1 VNLPPSPGLR
11 HPALTEDVVRHRLP
25 SGLTIL
31 VKEEHSAPVVAIS
44 TWVKAGYFNE
54 ADDEVGISHVIEH
67 MFFKGTHRRPRPDQ
81 IASEVKSLGGE
92 INAGTYYDFTH
103 YYFAL
108 PSSEFSRGLEIQS
121 DALLDPLVD
130 PGELA
135 RELEAIIQEA
145 KRKRDS
151 PSALAVEKLNE
162 IAYRVHRIRRWRI
175 GEEEALRG
183 FTRDKLLAYF
193 HRHYTAENL
202 ILSVAGDVS
211 AAQVIEE
218 GTRCLGDLRRGAG
231 AAPGSP
237 PEPPQE
243 DFRFALMRG
252 DLKRAHLVLAFPSV
266 PLFHPDDLPTRIL
279 ATVLG
284 RGRSSR
290 LFQEVKEKR
299 GCVEAIGAGVEAF
312 TDLGVFRITAETD
325 PPRLEEAT
333 DAIAGVLRGI
343 HAAGPS
349 PAEIG
354 RARNAVESQY
364 YHSQADVLGVA
375 TNLAYYEAL
384 GDYRLADD
392 FVRRLKEVTP
402 EAVSDAAG
410 RLLRPERASL
420 LAYAPSEQAVG
431 LDEAKAR
438 RCFGAGAAV
447 LVPAMP
453 AIPEPAAGAGARAE
467 APVPPRRFP
476 LPGGATLL
484 VEEIPRLP
492 VTSVVLLFGGG
503 RTQEQVSDSGISRL
517 DLATLSKGTRTRDA
531 ARIAAEME
539 SYGCS
544 LEKIFDDDFL
554 GVSISILSRHLAGGV
569 SLLFDLIRN
578 PSFPKEE
585 VERERRVQLSSIES
599 LKDQAMGYAVTLLR
613 QAAFPGHPYGLP
625 SFGSP
630 ESVGSLTPA
639 SLALW
644 HHRLFRPD
652 RMVVAVAGDQ
662 RAGAVRDMIAGQ
674 LEGWKPEGPALP
686 GAVATPAL
694 EGVSIRAE
702 SRQRNQ
708 SFQMIGFPSVSLASE
723 EKYPLDLLQSCVSGL
738 GGIFFEAVRGKR
750 GLAYVVG
757 ASNMCKRLGG
767 YFVVYLGTSPD
778 KEEEARRIL
787 FEEIGR
793 IRSEGI
799 PDEEIVRSRRYL
811 VGTYPFALQTAAAR
825 ALSYAAAEIQEK
837 KMEEVLEYP
846 DRIGAVPP
854 EQVVQVA
861 RRTLTPERY
870 ALGVLRG
877 E

>member
-1 VNLPPSPGLR
+1 M
-11 HPALTEDVVRHRLP
+11 LTEDVVRHRLP
-25 SGLTIL
+25 NGLTIL
-31 VKEEHSAPVVAIS
+31 VKEEHAAPVVAIS
-44 TWVKAGYFNE
+44 TWVKTGYFNE

-67 MFFKGTHRRPRPDQ
+67 MFFKGTRRRPRPDQ

-130 PGELA
+130 PAELA

-145 KRKRDS
+145 KRKRDN
-151 PSALAVEKLNE
+151 PAALAVEKLNE
-162 IAYRVHRIRRWRI
+162 LAFRVHRIRRWRI

-183 FTRDKLLAYF
+183 FTRDKLLGYF
-193 HRHYTAENL
+193 RRHYTPENL
-202 ILSVAGDVS
+202 VLSVAGDVR

-218 GTRCLGDLRRGAG
+218 GARLLGDLPRGAG
-231 AAPGSP
+231 AATGSP

-266 PLFHPDDLPTRIL
+266 PLFHPDDLPNRIL

-290 LFQEVKEKR
+290 LFQEVKETR
-299 GCVEAIGAGVEAF
+299 ECVESIGAGVEAF
-312 TDLGVFRITAETD
+312 ADLGIFRITAETD

-333 DAIAGVLRGI
+333 RAIAGVLLGI

-402 EAVSDAAG
+402 EAVRDAAG
-410 RLLRPERASL
+410 RMLRAERASL
-420 LAYAPSEQAVG
+420 IAYAPAEQAVD
-431 LDEAKAR
+431 LDEPKAR
-438 RCFGAGAAV
+438 ACFGGGLRP
-447 LVPAMP
+447 LVPAAP
-453 AIPEPAAGAGARAE
+453 PLPDPIDGAGARARG
-467 APVPPRRFP
+467 PSPPRRFP

-492 VTSVVLLFGGG
+492 VTCVVLLFRGG
-503 RTQEQVSDSGISRL
+503 RTHEQAADSGISRL

-539 SYGCS
+539 SFGCS
-544 LEKIFDDDFL
+544 LEKIFDDDFV

-569 SLLFDLIRN
+569 SLLFDLIRH
-578 PSFPKEE
+578 PSFPPQE

-613 QAAFPGHPYGLP
+613 QAAFAGHPYGLP
-625 SFGSP
+625 SFGNP
-630 ESVGSLTPA
+630 ESVSAVTPA
-639 SLALW
+639 ALARW

-652 RMVVAVAGDQ
+652 RLVVAVAGD
-662 RAGAVRDMIAGQ
+662 RPADAVLEMMTRHV
-674 LEGWKPEGPALP
+674 EGWDPEGPALP
-686 GAVATPAL
+686 EAPATPEL
-694 EGVSIRAE
+694 EGISIRAE
-702 SRQRNQ
+702 SRRRNQ
-708 SFQMIGFPSVSLASE
+708 TFQMIGFPSVSLASE

-738 GGIFFEAVRGKR
+738 GGIFFEAVRGRR

-757 ASNMCKRLGG
+757 ASNLCKRLGG

-787 FEEIGR
+787 FEEITR

-799 PDEEIVRSRRYL
+799 PEKEILRSRRYL

-825 ALSYAAAEIQEK
+825 ALSCAAAEIQEK

-846 DRIGAVPP
+846 ERIGAVPP
-854 EQVVQVA
+854 AQVLETA
-861 RRTLTPERY
+861 RRVLTPERY

>member
-1 VNLPPSPGLR
+1 MAPNPR
-11 HPALTEDVVRHRLP
+11 HPMLTEDVVRHRLP
-25 SGLTIL
+25 NGLTIL

-54 ADDEVGISHVIEH
+54 TDDEVGISHVIEH
-67 MFFKGTHRRPRPDQ
+67 MFFKGTRRRPRPDQ

-108 PSSEFSRGLEIQS
+108 PSAEFSRGLEIQS

-130 PGELA
+130 PVELA
-135 RELEAIIQEA
+135 RELEAIIQEE
-145 KRKRDS
+145 KRKRDN
-151 PSALAVEKLNE
+151 PAAFALEKLNE
-162 IAYRVHRIRRWRI
+162 LAYRVHRIRRWRI
-175 GEEEALRG
+175 GEEAALRG
-183 FTRDKLLAYF
+183 FTRERLLDYF
-193 HRHYTAENL
+193 RRNYTPENL
-202 ILSVAGDVS
+202 VLSVAGDVR

-218 GTRCLGDLRRGAG
+218 GTRCLGDLPRGVG
-231 AAPGSP
+231 PAAGSP
-237 PEPPQE
+237 PEPPQD
-243 DFRFALMRG
+243 DFRFTLLRG
-252 DLKRAHLVLAFPSV
+252 DLKRAHLVLAFPAP
-266 PLFHPDDLPTRIL
+266 PLFHPDDLPNRIL

-290 LFQEVKEKR
+290 LFQEVKETR
-299 GCVEAIGAGVEAF
+299 GCVESIGAGVETFA
-312 TDLGVFRITAETD
+312 DLGIFRITAETD
-325 PPRLEEAT
+325 PGRLEEAAR
-333 DAIAGVLRGI
+333 AIGGVLLGI
-343 HAAGPS
+343 LAAGPS
-349 PAEIG
+349 DAEIG

-402 EAVSDAAG
+402 DAVREGAG
-410 RLLRPERASL
+410 RLLLPEHASL
-420 LAYAPSEQAVG
+420 LAYVPSDKSAG
-431 LDEAKAR
+431 LDEAAARACFARDARPLVPSMPSVPQPVAVAAR
-438 RCFGAGAAV
+438 RAAV
-447 LVPAMP
+447 PQ
-453 AIPEPAAGAGARAE
+453 G
-467 APVPPRRFP
+467 PRRFP

-492 VTSVVLLFGGG
+492 VTSVVLLFRGG
-503 RTQEQVSDSGISRL
+503 RTHEQAADSGISRL
-517 DLATLSKGTRTRDA
+517 DLAALSKGTRTRDA

-544 LEKIFDDDFL
+544 LEKIFDDDYL

-569 SLLFDLIRN
+569 GLLFDLVRN
-578 PSFPKEE
+578 PSFPAEE

-613 QAAFPGHPYGLP
+613 QAAFPDHPYGLP
-625 SFGSP
+625 SYGSP
-630 ESVGSLTPA
+630 ESVSALTPA
-639 SLALW
+639 ALARW

-662 RAGAVRDMIAGQ
+662 PAESVGELITRQM
-674 LEGWKPEGPALP
+674 EGWAPEGPELP
-686 GAVATPAL
+686 EAPDVPAL
-694 EGVSIRAE
+694 AEISIRAE
-702 SRQRNQ
+702 SRRRNQ
-708 SFQMIGFPSVSLASE
+708 TFQMIGFPSVSLASD

-738 GGIFFEAVRGKR
+738 GGIFFEAVRGRR

-767 YFVVYLGTSPD
+767 YFVAYLGTSPD

-787 FEEIGR
+787 FDEIGR

-799 PDEEIVRSRRYL
+799 AEEEILRSRRYL

-846 DRIGAVPP
+846 ARIGSVSH
-854 EQVVQVA
+854 ERVVEAA
-861 RRTLTPERY
+861 RRTLTLERY